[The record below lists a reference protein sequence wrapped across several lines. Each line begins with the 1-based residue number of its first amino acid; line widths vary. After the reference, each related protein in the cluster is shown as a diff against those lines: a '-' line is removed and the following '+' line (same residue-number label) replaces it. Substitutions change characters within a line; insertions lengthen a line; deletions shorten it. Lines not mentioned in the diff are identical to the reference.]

1 MRTTI
6 GVDGIDALIEGGIPN
21 GAAVLVSGEPG
32 TGKSVL
38 CLQFLLA
45 GIREGEPGVYASSD
59 LPGRIY
65 ETAASLGWD
74 LRGAVEDGYARVI
87 QLGAEPPRPAP
98 TAEEDAG
105 NASEAFGGMGGP
117 PGPGAM
123 ALGGVGSSGMGG
135 MAGGSS
141 GGMPE
146 GAPFGE
152 AAARPTLDAAR
163 AARQIVAAVEEVGA
177 QRVVIDRPAL
187 PAAGTREDAV
197 PYVAELLRT
206 TMATTHCTTLLTGQ
220 RNHDAPGYTSLGIE
234 EQIVDGIID
243 LGIAERDGRRYRTL
257 SVRAMHGTAIDMD
270 DRPFGIMKGRGIVFG
285 EA

>member
-21 GAAVLVSGEPG
+21 GAAVLISGEPG

-59 LPGRIY
+59 LPGRVY

-87 QLGAEPPRPAP
+87 QLGTESPRPAP
-98 TAEEDAG
+98 PVEEDG
-105 NASEAFGGMGGP
+105 DDASEAPGGMGGP

-123 ALGGVGSSGMGG
+123 GGGTPPGGMGG
-135 MAGGSS
+135 MMGGPS
-141 GGMPE
+141 GPMPE
-146 GAPFGE
+146 GRAPFGE

-163 AARQIVAAVEEVGA
+163 AARQIVAAVEEIGA

>member
-1 MRTTI
+1 VRTTI
-6 GVDGIDALIEGGIPN
+6 GVDGIDALIEGGVPN
-21 GAAVLVSGEPG
+21 GAAVLISGEPG

-45 GIREGEPGVYASSD
+45 GIREGEPGVYATSD

-87 QLGAEPPRPAP
+87 RIGAEPRPAM
-98 TAEEDAG
+98 TAQEDGDEDA
-105 NASEAFGGMGGP
+105 ASDDPSEGMGGP
-117 PGPGAM
+117 PG
-123 ALGGVGSSGMGG
+123 MGG
-135 MAGGSS
+135 PGGPPP
-141 GGMPE
+141 GGMPS
-146 GAPFGE
+146 GTSGAAPFGE
-152 AAARPTLDAAR
+152 APARPKLDAGR
-163 AARQIVAAVEEVGA
+163 AAQQIIAAVEEIGA

-187 PAAGTREDAV
+187 PAASTPEDAV

-220 RNHDAPGYTSLGIE
+220 RNHDAPGYTRLGIE

-243 LGIAERDGRRYRTL
+243 LGIAQRDGRRYRTL

-285 EA
+285 EV